1 MSTLRVNTLQN
12 TSTTDGGI
20 SIDTSGHVTV
30 DGVAMP
36 SSGPL
41 SNRNLVINGAMQ
53 VAQRGTAAV
62 TTSGAFP
69 VDRFKTSYNV
79 TGGAFT
85 AQQSTDAPE
94 GFKNSTKFEVTTAA
108 SAGASEVCSY
118 FYAIEGQDMQQ
129 ADFGLS
135 SAKSLTAS
143 FWVRSSLTGTY
154 SVAMRNNDGSR
165 SYIAEYTVSSANTWE
180 KKTVTFPGTTDGTWA
195 TDNTVG
201 ASLTWDLGSGSDRQG
216 TAGSW
221 LVGTNDFASS
231 NNVNWC
237 NTSSATWYITGVQLE
252 VGSVATPFEHRSFGD
267 ELARCQRYFC
277 KNGSDSFVTL
287 MAQSAIDNITKSNS
301 TEFPV
306 TMRAQPGTIT
316 LYDIA
321 GTSGQIHYQT
331 RGGGGSNIAGSIY
344 ESSTTHFSVRKT
356 AAANEEAQMIFR
368 YEASA
373 EL

>member
-1 MSTLRVNTLQN
+1 
-12 TSTTDGGI
+12 
-20 SIDTSGHVTV
+20 
-30 DGVAMP
+30 
-36 SSGPL
+36 
-41 SNRNLVINGAMQ
+41 MQ

-85 AQQSTDAPE
+85 AQQSTTAPE
-94 GFKNSTKFEVTTAA
+94 GFKNSTKFEVTTTA
-108 SAGASEVCSY
+108 SAGASEVCAY
-118 FYAIEGQDMQQ
+118 FYALEGQDMQQ

-221 LVGTNDFASS
+221 LVSTNDFASS

-252 VGSVATPFEHRSFGD
+252 VGSVATPFEHRSYGD
-267 ELARCQRYFC
+267 ELARCQRYYNKWSGGYHVLL
-277 KNGSDSFVTL
+277 KNGL
-287 MAQSAIDNITKSNS
+287 YESAR
-301 TEFPV
+301 F
-306 TMRAQPGTIT
+306 
-316 LYDIA
+316 YY
-321 GTSGQIHYQT
+321 GQIMRDT
-331 RGGGGSNIAGSIY
+331 PTINLSGSWFLRAINGNTNTSY
-344 ESSTTHFSVRKT
+344 TGFTYHVNSSSFYVSSSTTNNNTFYSWI
-356 AAANEEAQMIFR
+356 AEGDLS
-368 YEASA
+368 ASA